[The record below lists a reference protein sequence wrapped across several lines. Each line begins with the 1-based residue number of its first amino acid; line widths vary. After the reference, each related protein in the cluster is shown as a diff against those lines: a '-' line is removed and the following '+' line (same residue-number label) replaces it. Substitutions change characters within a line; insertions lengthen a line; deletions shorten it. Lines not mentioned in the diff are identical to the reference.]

1 MIWIL
6 QRKTLIPVQIIGYA
20 ITLIIGVSIAL
31 TTVVGYLDIKPI
43 LDSESEVLNDN
54 AVIVSKKIS
63 VLQTVNK
70 QSIYFTKDELKEFE
84 EEPFV
89 KNISFFNK
97 ATNFKISLSAEGMP
111 FSTEMF
117 FESIPD
123 RFLDKKINQDPNWQ
137 WYEDSEFVPIVIPE
151 NYLQLY
157 NLGFAESQNLP
168 VLSEEF
174 ISNTA
179 KFTINIKGNDRE
191 QSFESGILGFS
202 KKINTILV
210 PESFLNWANK
220 EFGNYQDRQVN
231 RLLVEFNDPNDERI
245 IEYLEDNNYIVN
257 QEKLE
262 RNKLTFFF
270 KLSFLFVFI
279 IAIVIV
285 LLSISFILI
294 SINLIFHKNK
304 EVLRNLYNLGYNN
317 IQISTFYNIV
327 ISGVTCFS
335 VISSIILTTYIRS
348 VYAKK
353 LVSYFDVELDHTMI
367 YMIASTIILILL
379 FSLNIII
386 FRRVKKI
393 IINFV

>member
-1 MIWIL
+1 MIWTL

-20 ITLIIGVSIAL
+20 ITLIIGISIAL
-31 TTVVGYLDIKPI
+31 TTVVGFLDIKPI

-63 VLQTVNK
+63 ALQSVNK
-70 QSIYFTKDELKEFE
+70 QSIYFTKGELKEFE

-97 ATNFKISLSAEGMP
+97 ATNFKISLRPEGVP

-123 RFLDKKINQDPNWQ
+123 RFLDNKITQDPDWQ
-137 WYEDSEFVPIVIPE
+137 WYEGSEFLPIVIPE
-151 NYLQLY
+151 SYLQLY

-168 VLSEEF
+168 VFSEE
-174 ISNTA
+174 IVSNMA
-179 KFTINIKGNDRE
+179 KFTINIKGKDTADFR
-191 QSFESGILGFS
+191 SGILGFS

-220 EFGNYQDRQVN
+220 EFGNHQDFQVN

-245 IEYLEDNNYIVN
+245 IKYIEDKNYIVN
-257 QEKLE
+257 REKLE

-317 IQISTFYNIV
+317 LQISTFYNIV
-327 ISGVTCFS
+327 ISGVTFVS
-335 VISSIILTTYIRS
+335 VILSIILTTSIRGL
-348 VYAKK
+348 YAKK
-353 LVSYFDVELDHTMI
+353 LVSFFDIELDHTII
-367 YMIASTIILILL
+367 YIISFAIILILL

-386 FRRVKKI
+386 LRRVKKI

>member
-353 LVSYFDVELDHTMI
+353 LVSYFDIELDHTMI
-367 YMIASTIILILL
+367 YMIASAIILILL

>member
-1 MIWIL
+1 
-6 QRKTLIPVQIIGYA
+6 
-20 ITLIIGVSIAL
+20 
-31 TTVVGYLDIKPI
+31 
-43 LDSESEVLNDN
+43 
-54 AVIVSKKIS
+54 
-63 VLQTVNK
+63 
-70 QSIYFTKDELKEFE
+70 
-84 EEPFV
+84 
-89 KNISFFNK
+89 
-97 ATNFKISLSAEGMP
+97 
-111 FSTEMF
+111 
-117 FESIPD
+117 
-123 RFLDKKINQDPNWQ
+123 
-137 WYEDSEFVPIVIPE
+137 
-151 NYLQLY
+151 
-157 NLGFAESQNLP
+157 
-168 VLSEEF
+168 
-174 ISNTA
+174 
-179 KFTINIKGNDRE
+179 
-191 QSFESGILGFS
+191 
-202 KKINTILV
+202 
-210 PESFLNWANK
+210 
-220 EFGNYQDRQVN
+220 
-231 RLLVEFNDPNDERI
+231 EFNDPNDERI

-353 LVSYFDVELDHTMI
+353 LVSYFDIELDHTMI
-367 YMIASTIILILL
+367 YMIASAIILILL